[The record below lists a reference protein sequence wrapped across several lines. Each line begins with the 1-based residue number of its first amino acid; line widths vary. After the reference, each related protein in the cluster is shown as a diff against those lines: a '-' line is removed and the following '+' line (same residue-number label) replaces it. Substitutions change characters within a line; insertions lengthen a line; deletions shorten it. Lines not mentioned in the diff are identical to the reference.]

1 MEIVTTQLIMG
12 REFTVYGTT
21 DEPLFLAKDIATCI
35 EHTNVSM
42 MLSKIE
48 DDEKE
53 LVQLGTL
60 NNAYSAW
67 FLTEDGLYEVLMQS
81 RKPVA
86 KSFKKEVKTV
96 LKSLR
101 KHGLYATAPT
111 IENILENPDY
121 GIELLQKLKQERAE
135 REALQL
141 KLIEAQPKVTYYDT
155 ILQSNDLMTIRLIA
169 QDYGISASKLNQ
181 ILHEQKIQYKDGK
194 TWYLYADYQGHGYV
208 KTQTFPYTR
217 PDGTSGSKVHMSW
230 TQKGRLLIHDLLT
243 GLGIIPDADK

>member
-1 MEIVTTQLIMG
+1 MEIVTVQTILG
-12 REFTVYGTT
+12 RDFTVYGTT
-21 DEPLFLAKDIATCI
+21 DEPLFLAKDVASWI
-35 EHTNVSM
+35 EHTDMSRMVNLVDEEEKLKRTLYVSGQKREM
-42 MLSKIE
+42 
-48 DDEKE
+48 
-53 LVQLGTL
+53 
-60 NNAYSAW
+60 W

-155 ILQSNDLMTIRLIA
+155 ILQSDDLMTIRLIA

-194 TWYLYADYQGHGYV
+194 TWYLYSDYQGHGYV